1 MGLTWA
7 IVSQPAPDQ
16 EDAVLR
22 KGLPAATPQVQV
34 CLKGM
39 VAALTVKANQASD
52 SAPVELVAWESV
64 AKFVELVTGPMPQM
78 PTGQFPTTNRA
89 SLIV

>member
-1 MGLTWA
+1 MELLSAT
-7 IVSQPAPDQ
+7 VSQPAPDQ
-16 EDAVLR
+16 VVSVLR
-22 KGLPAATPQVQV
+22 KELLAATRWVEV